1 MAYTDKQIEEAIN
14 NVNHKAP
21 IVREFSG
28 YIVLGQNERDFETKC
43 RKIANGDR
51 LGFYT
56 IERALANC
64 G

>member
-1 MAYTDKQIEEAIN
+1 MAYTDKQIEQAIN
-14 NVNHKAP
+14 NVKHRAP

-28 YIVLGQNERDFETKC
+28 YIVLGQNERDFEAKC

-51 LGFYT
+51 VGFYT
-56 IERALANC
+56 IERALDNR